1 MMMWDKYPE
10 MIYRAYRELG
20 PSAGSLIRSDVSEC
34 SHRSSP
40 GEGMMFVVRNV

>member
-1 MMMWDKYPE
+1 MMWDIYPE

-20 PSAGSLIRSDVSEC
+20 SSAGSLIRSDVSEC

-40 GEGMMFVVRNV
+40 GEGILLVAWNV